1 MYLQACGDVGRRN
14 GHHGDIG
21 HGRTGKKKKRKVISL
36 LCNGENYNASQ
47 LCVRKPGDGRR
58 LKTVPFVRLV

>member
-1 MYLQACGDVGRRN
+1 MATLDDEMVTMEILDTAGQV
-14 GHHGDIG
+14 
-21 HGRTGKKKKRKVISL
+21 KKKEKSDKSL

>member
-1 MYLQACGDVGRRN
+1 MATLDDEMVTMEILDTAGQV
-14 GHHGDIG
+14 
-21 HGRTGKKKKRKVISL
+21 KKKKRKVISL

>member
-1 MYLQACGDVGRRN
+1 MATLDDEMVTMEILDTAGQV
-14 GHHGDIG
+14 
-21 HGRTGKKKKRKVISL
+21 KKKEKGDKSL

-58 LKTVPFVRLV
+58 VKTVSFVRLV

>member
-1 MYLQACGDVGRRN
+1 MATLDDEMVTMEILDTAGQV
-14 GHHGDIG
+14 
-21 HGRTGKKKKRKVISL
+21 KKKRKVISL